1 MVDARDT
8 RDEMIRAVIEADE
21 TYKLAEELESRMDDM
36 IADVRFVMDKYPD
49 ADLSEAASETIDENL
64 SVIILDDLIAWKNE
78 NISGYDIDDD
88 KPKIEKAIIDKV
100 HDGRELSDAENEV
113 FDDFYAEFSSRIDMA
128 AEYRAMNREFNDT
141 EARAINRRL

>member
-21 TYKLAEELESRMDDM
+21 TYKLADELESRMDDM

-49 ADLSEAASETIDENL
+49 TDLSEAASETIDENL
-64 SVIILDDLIAWKNE
+64 SFIILDDLLAWKNE

-88 KPKIEKAIIDKV
+88 KPKIAKAIIDKV
-100 HDGRELSDAENEV
+100 YGGQKLHKAEREV
-113 FDDFYAEFSSRIDMA
+113 FKDFMEEFSTRDDMR
-128 AEYRAMNREFNDT
+128 AEYRMMNKEHYDT
-141 EARAINRRL
+141 EARALNRR

>member
-21 TYKLAEELESRMDDM
+21 TYKLADELESRMDDM

-49 ADLSEAASETIDENL
+49 TDLSEAASETIDENL
-64 SVIILDDLIAWKNE
+64 SFIILDDLLAWKNE

-88 KPKIEKAIIDKV
+88 KPKIAKAIIDKV
-100 HDGRELSDAENEV
+100 YGGQKLHKAEREV
-113 FDDFYAEFSSRIDMA
+113 FKDFMEEFSTRDDMRT
-128 AEYRAMNREFNDT
+128 EYRMMNKEHYDT
-141 EARAINRRL
+141 EARALNRR